1 MMSFSVQKQVEIEK
15 IQKINKVL
23 DKIVSSPVSLLES
36 NELIDINNLLE
47 KNKDLINKLQKD
59 EFEIAIVG
67 LEKAGKSTFANALI
81 KANILPSA
89 PERCTFTSTKLKY
102 SPEDKA
108 KITFYTKEEFNNI
121 FRSMLKDLEYP
132 NADHV
137 DFLSLSLSEFEEYFN
152 SLEEKNSALY
162 KEHVGKTNEEI
173 IDILRNKQRINSL
186 LNREPIEFRGSALN
200 SDEFK
205 SYITGIRL
213 ENGYTD
219 TSRPRAVKS
228 LEIFSSNLQAL
239 KTAVIYDVPGFDSP
253 TKIHERQTLE
263 RLRKADIII
272 LVTNAGRNPS
282 LVGTQLNIITK
293 NTDEDGIPLRDKLFV
308 FGNQIDLVNDESHI
322 ERNKT
327 TLINDVLKYKIGVRE
342 RVYIGSAYKY
352 LVDNGL
358 IQDSNYNCRF
368 NISSGI
374 DEIREGIIE
383 YYKND
388 RFEILKRRIE
398 HIKEETINLRNKLK
412 EKFDSDFDI
421 GEIEKRKFR
430 IILDEVERIKRDIKN
445 ELDKIRSDV
454 KFEIYNKRY
463 FSNKF
468 RENIENDEYF
478 PELTNELFDRIKR
491 AEDKTVSTA
500 ESPEAVNDGI
510 RETLYEDYLDKF
522 VDLILNITD
531 KEAEKLHD
539 RIIKAVAKVIV
550 NRASFDTKKLETEVE
565 EFMKDLN
572 SEIMHNRGRFLYL
585 IERFSRP
592 VFDGLI
598 LRRVLSEDRKDI
610 YKKFE
615 KEFKYLDSYY
625 SNGEGKLLRMI
636 LGGNEN
642 GVKKVI
648 KSAAKGFNR
657 SISKNPIQ
665 REIIDN
671 LIDSVLSELKKATTD
686 DEIIEEINR
695 DIESLKKILSKAVI
709 EAVFLELAFLNS
721 LDKEIKILMDSFENR
736 DSGNLSKFNK
746 FISDIVYKL
755 KQGEIEAINFEVEQN
770 RLKKEIV
777 EDLFSIGI

>member
-1 MMSFSVQKQVEIEK
+1 MMSFRAQKQVEIEK
-15 IQKINKVL
+15 LQKINKVL

-550 NRASFDTKKLETEVE
+550 NRASFDTKKLEIEVE